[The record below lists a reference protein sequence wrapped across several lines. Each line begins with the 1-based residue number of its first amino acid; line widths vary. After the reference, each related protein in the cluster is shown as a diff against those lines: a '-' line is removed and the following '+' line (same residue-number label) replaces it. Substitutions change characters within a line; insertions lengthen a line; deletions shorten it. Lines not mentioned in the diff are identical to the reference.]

1 MDVKEIP
8 LLVFDEMSKEF
19 GLENEDT
26 VCHRSRDYR
35 VRELQDG
42 GFIAYAE
49 DLGYPNSDLK
59 SKSVH
64 FDIWHHLPSQF
75 NDYPSVLEIVACPI
89 SVGTWIRGCGKK
101 MKEDMVA
108 HFAQYPLRLDSPLV
122 PVISSALLFAQT
134 MALSSDCERDE
145 YFESDRC
152 PEGNYIHSTI

>member
-8 LLVFDEMSKEF
+8 LLVFEEMSKEF
-19 GLENEDT
+19 GRESKGAAR
-26 VCHRSRDYR
+26 HHSREYR
-35 VRELQDG
+35 VQELQDG

-64 FDIWHHLPSQF
+64 FEIWHHMPSEF

-89 SVGTWIRGCGKK
+89 STGTWIYGSGKK
-101 MKEDMVA
+101 MKEDMIA
-108 HFAQYPLRLDSPLV
+108 HFTKYPLCLKNPLV

-134 MALSSDCERDE
+134 MALSSDCQRDE
-145 YFESDRC
+145 YYERDRC
-152 PEGNYIHSTI
+152 PEGNYTNSRI